1 MDSEYYEVEKILKCK
16 AKKGKRV
23 YLIKWKNFPSTS
35 NSWEPEENL
44 TEDLVADYHR
54 RIDSK
59 KTSDLNKSS
68 SITSPQVHHRRRI
81 VSLSGNSSNDE
92 ASNEDSASNFSSNYI
107 TQPAT
112 QEELDKFLSIHS
124 GKTPLDVNGAVR
136 IQGKLFHKVSWK
148 DGSQD
153 DLIPAKFSNI
163 LWPSL
168 VINFYQKH
176 MILSA

>member
-1 MDSEYYEVEKILKCK
+1 MDNDYYEVEKIIKCR
-16 AKKGKRV
+16 AKKGKRL

-44 TEDLVADYHR
+44 TEDLVAEYHR
-54 RIDSK
+54 RTDGKKASDSK
-59 KTSDLNKSS
+59 KPS

-92 ASNEDSASNFSSNYI
+92 ASTEDSVSNFSSNYI
-107 TQPAT
+107 TPTAT
-112 QEELDKFLSIHS
+112 REELDKFLSIHS
-124 GKTPLDVNGAVR
+124 GKTPLEVNGAVR
-136 IQGKLFHKVSWK
+136 IQGKLYHKVSWK

-176 MILSA
+176 IVLT